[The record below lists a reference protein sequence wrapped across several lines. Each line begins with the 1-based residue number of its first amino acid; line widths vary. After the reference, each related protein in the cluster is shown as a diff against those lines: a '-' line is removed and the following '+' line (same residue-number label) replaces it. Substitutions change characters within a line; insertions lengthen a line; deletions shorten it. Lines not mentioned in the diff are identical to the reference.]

1 MSSLHLDLQTFPSF
15 YYTQRVTRTS
25 LSKRKSNFRTDL
37 IIEMCKI
44 STPLPK
50 LDRTSF
56 IRKSMNLQTSF
67 KNYQNIKNIYNNNS
81 NFSFSSFFKSYI
93 YFFTLKKK
101 ISRIWKYSKTY
112 YHVNAVMRI
121 RGVHNSVIIPLKNR
135 ANDTY

>member
-93 YFFTLKKK
+93 YFFTLKKIYHEYGNILK
-101 ISRIWKYSKTY
+101 RITTLTRLCEFE
-112 YHVNAVMRI
+112 VCII
-121 RGVHNSVIIPLKNR
+121 RL
-135 ANDTY
+135 

>member
-44 STPLPK
+44 S
-50 LDRTSF
+50 TSF